1 MSRTLAWISLLCIL
15 LCLNP
20 AAASGSE
27 ERALVSP
34 LIRIEESGDPCI
46 LWDEE
51 TGYYYALY
59 SSRGNNRVILYR
71 AETVTALGNAKG
83 LELYAAGDFCFQEKE
98 IMSRLYAPEMH
109 KVDEKWYIYFSGAPV
124 SEAKYGK
131 TASSQSIRL
140 FCMECTG
147 NDPWNDNWIFKG
159 CLNEDLWAIDASAFT
174 LNGVHYALFAE
185 IVPGEGNVI
194 GIGRLSSPWEM
205 EKETVRI
212 CRAEYDWEK
221 MSGLVNEGPFFF
233 TGPTGRRF
241 LLYSANNVNSPY
253 YCLNTLELVGD
264 DPMDPDAWVKKPETT
279 FATYGTAYCP
289 GHGSVFLSP
298 DGTEYYL
305 AYHVKA
311 NRGGSGFRMLHVQP
325 LLFDADGAPLLER
338 PLEKNEHFPA
348 PSGE

>member
-1 MSRTLAWISLLCIL
+1 MAPTNGDERLVAEHAEQESKGSHTTVQTGKTVSTAA
-15 LCLNP
+15 LNT
-20 AAASGSE
+20 E
-27 ERALVSP
+27 YKQ
-34 LIRIEESGDPCI
+34 
-46 LWDEE
+46 DEP
-51 TGYYYALY
+51 
-59 SSRGNNRVILYR
+59 
-71 AETVTALGNAKG
+71 TVQTVCTKANSAPKG
-83 LELYAAGDFCFQEKE
+83 QEKE

-147 NDPWNDNWIFKG
+147 NDPWNDSWIFKG

-279 FATYGTAYCP
+279 SRDMSY
-289 GHGSVFLSP
+289 
-298 DGTEYYL
+298 
-305 AYHVKA
+305 
-311 NRGGSGFRMLHVQP
+311 
-325 LLFDADGAPLLER
+325 
-338 PLEKNEHFPA
+338 
-348 PSGE
+348 